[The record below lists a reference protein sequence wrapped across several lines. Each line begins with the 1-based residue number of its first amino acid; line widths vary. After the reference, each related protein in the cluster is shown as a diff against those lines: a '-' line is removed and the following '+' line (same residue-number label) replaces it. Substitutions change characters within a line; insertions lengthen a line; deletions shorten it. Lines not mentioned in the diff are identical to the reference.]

1 MRTPECMTSPSR
13 PVHVMRWYQCTE
25 YNTWPQ
31 YNKDTAVQA
40 LYSILLCILL
50 FFLVMPISLRGC
62 YYVLL
67 DDLPRD
73 VHYDAKPALSSPSK
87 LSVPR
92 IRRYWFVLVR
102 TGSYQYCDLPYCT
115 IPYRTVPYI
124 HTYTPVTAANLSYF
138 DSIDSVNPLLHTSS
152 SLSLSIGCSLV
163 APKSHSFLL
172 FCCKWSFERLVYGFL
187 HLRV

>member
-92 IRRYWFVLVR
+92 IRPYWFVLVR
-102 TGSYQYCDLPYCT
+102 TGSYWFVPVLWLTILYHT
-115 IPYRTVPYI
+115 IPYRTVHTYI
-124 HTYTPVTAANLSYF
+124 HSRDRSQPQLFWFYRLSQSSTPYFFLSF
-138 DSIDSVNPLLHTSS
+138 SLHWVLSRCAQVSLLST
-152 SLSLSIGCSLV
+152 I
-163 APKSHSFLL
+163 LL
-172 FCCKWSFERLVYGFL
+172 
-187 HLRV
+187 

>member
-92 IRRYWFVLVR
+92 IRRYWFVR
-102 TGSYQYCDLPYCT
+102 STGSYWYLPYCIIPYHT
-115 IPYRTVPYI
+115 IPYGVV
-124 HTYTPVTAANLSYF
+124 TYSSRDRIQPQLFWFRLYRVSQT
-138 DSIDSVNPLLHTSS
+138 SVLLP
-152 SLSLSIGCSLV
+152 LSIGCSLV
-163 APKSHSFLL
+163 APSSPPFLL
-172 FCCKWSFERLVYGFL
+172 SYFKWSLERLVYGFL